1 MAYQIQGSVII
12 NDDREL
18 VNVGASTISTLSVT
32 SATTTEDLVVNGTVS
47 GTAGILTTGSLEGG
61 DISIGGSITVNG
73 DSYFD
78 SNAISMAKS
87 TVLLTSLLIHPLS
100 VMLLVL

>member
-32 SATTTEDLVVNGTVS
+32 SATTTEDLTVNGTVN
-47 GTAGILTTGSLEGG
+47 GTAGILTSGAPRRET
-61 DISIGGSITVNG
+61 
-73 DSYFD
+73 Y
-78 SNAISMAKS
+78 
-87 TVLLTSLLIHPLS
+87 
-100 VMLLVL
+100 